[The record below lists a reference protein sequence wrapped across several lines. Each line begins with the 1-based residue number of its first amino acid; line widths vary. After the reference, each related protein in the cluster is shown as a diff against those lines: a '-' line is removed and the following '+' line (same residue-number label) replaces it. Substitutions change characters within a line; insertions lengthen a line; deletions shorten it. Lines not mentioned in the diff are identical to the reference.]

1 MEIWEEERWPL
12 SEFEGQPRITGDM
25 ADGTGRVVGEGVEFD
40 EEFAR
45 WSAADERPATVGGP
59 YKSKSNPRGRGES
72 RPYKG

>member
-1 MEIWEEERWPL
+1 
-12 SEFEGQPRITGDM
+12 M
-25 ADGTGRVVGEGVEFD
+25 AAYQRLGAASDYRRYGGWNGKSGWRGVEFD

-45 WSAADERPATVGGP
+45 WGAADERPATVGGP